1 MLGFLSNL
9 FSNKNKHQAIHQ
21 LMQQGAVIVDVRTSA
36 EFSNSHIS
44 GAKNI
49 PLQVLN
55 GKIANLKK
63 EGKPI
68 ITCCASGM
76 RSGSATSLLKS
87 NGIQSINGG
96 AWNSLQKILKTP

>member
-9 FSNKNKHQAIHQ
+9 FSNKNKHEAIKQ
-21 LMQQGAVIVDVRTSA
+21 LMQQGAVVIDVRTSS
-36 EFSNSHIS
+36 EFSQGHIP

-55 GKIANLKK
+55 GKIASLKK
-63 EGKPI
+63 DGKPI

-96 AWNSLQKILKTP
+96 AWTSLHQILKNK